1 MEDIEGERLEEEPP
15 SSPPLLLTGP
25 VHPSDLMSSPGVS
38 EEGCEQEGETAKGCL
53 EGGADSGL
61 SMFFVCGP
69 DGLMELEKTSER
81 EKYKDYKFPRIAKS
95 KSTRFQCFQN
105 KI

>member
-1 MEDIEGERLEEEPP
+1 MEDTEGERLEEEPP

-61 SMFFVCGP
+61 LLYVLCVWARRP
-69 DGLMELEKTSER
+69 DGTGENIRKR
-81 EKYKDYKFPRIAKS
+81 
-95 KSTRFQCFQN
+95 